1 MTDSLGNL
9 RFNLNLV
16 KVNTLVRNLKILIMN
31 FSTHYLL
38 SIFER
43 VLAMKKY
50 KFQYQKICSHT
61 TNFVYN
67 GAAIEFEQKNGVS
80 SSFGFC

>member
-1 MTDSLGNL
+1 
-9 RFNLNLV
+9 
-16 KVNTLVRNLKILIMN
+16 MN

-67 GAAIEFEQKNGVS
+67 GAAIELEQKME
-80 SSFGFC
+80 